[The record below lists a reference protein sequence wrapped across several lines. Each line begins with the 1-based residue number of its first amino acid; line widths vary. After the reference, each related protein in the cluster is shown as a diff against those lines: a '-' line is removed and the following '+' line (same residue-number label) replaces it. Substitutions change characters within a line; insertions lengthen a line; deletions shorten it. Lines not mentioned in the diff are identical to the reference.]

1 MDKEQ
6 ELEIVIDGMSKIIR
20 ATEKALIN
28 IDKNIL
34 DINKKLDYIIQL
46 VLPRL
51 SELQE
56 TEIKHE
62 LFPNTQKEFDYN
74 LDDIT
79 TPPEDFNAN
88 TDSIINENKLI

>member
-1 MDKEQ
+1 MNIEQ
-6 ELEIVIDGMSKIIR
+6 ELVELNTS
-20 ATEKALIN
+20 LYS
-28 IDKNIL
+28 L
-34 DINKKLDYIIQL
+34 HKKVDYIIQL
-46 VLPRL
+46 ILPRL

-56 TEIKHE
+56 SEIKHE
-62 LFPNTQKEFDYN
+62 LFPNLQKEFDYN